1 MNLHDRRSVRL
12 LDVATIERAKAGKT
26 YPAGSTIV
34 QVSATEGQARY
45 LAEPSEVEGKYA
57 VIEPTDRRVYPPYLF
72 FVIERELPRFLHTY
86 QTTLNIQMEAFDHMV
101 LDMHADYGTQRAIVE
116 LFVLV
121 DGRIEQ
127 EARTIERLKDLKTWH
142 LDTMS
147 A

>member
-1 MNLHDRRSVRL
+1 MNLHARHTVKLTDI
-12 LDVATIERAKAGKT
+12 ATIERAKAGKT

-34 QVSATEGQARY
+34 QVSATRGQARY

-57 VIEPTDRRVYPPYLF
+57 VIEPADKRVYPPYLF

-86 QTTLNIQMEAFDHMV
+86 QTTINIQMEVFDHMT
-101 LDMHADYGTQRAIVE
+101 LDMHADYETQRAITE
-116 LFVLV
+116 LFELV

-127 EARTIERLKDLKTWH
+127 EARTIERLKDLKLWH
-142 LDTMS
+142 LDTMF